1 MSLNISVI
9 YGSTRKG
16 RLGIRLAKYI
26 KNQVDNSNH
35 TGYLIDPMYYN
46 LPLLHKRIEDFEVK
60 KLPEKMKELKNIFK
74 ITDAFII
81 VSAEYNHM
89 PPPALI
95 NLLNYFSS
103 EYNRKIST
111 VCTYSVGDFAGIRV
125 QTPLRAM
132 LSQLGCPPI
141 KHGMFQ
147 PNISKTIN
155 EEGIVNKNDDAHKR
169 FNIFFDELIW
179 YAKALKKEREN

>member
-1 MSLNISVI
+1 MPLNISII
-9 YGSTRKG
+9 YGSTRQG

-26 KNQVDNSNH
+26 KQQIDESGH
-35 TGYLIDPMYYN
+35 TGHLIDPMYYDF
-46 LPLLHKRIEDFEVK
+46 PLLHKRIDDFAANEVPK
-60 KLPEKMKELKNIFK
+60 KMIELKEKFSLS
-74 ITDAFII
+74 DAFIL

-125 QTPLRAM
+125 QSPLRAM
-132 LSQLGCPPI
+132 LSQFGCPPI

-147 PNISKTIN
+147 PNIAKTIN
-155 EEGIVNKNDDAHKR
+155 KDGEPENKEDAKNR
-169 FNIFFDELIW
+169 FNVFFDELVW
-179 YAKALKKEREN
+179 YAKALKKER